1 MYTSRYFLGI
11 RSADTMV
18 TNAGLYH
25 YLYDVITK
33 DLPADYQFN
42 QSHSSQ
48 KRPNKRGENLE
59 KEMKAKGKSS
69 EWSKGNRFGLLC
81 PPDSDDDSV

>member
-1 MYTSRYFLGI
+1 
-11 RSADTMV
+11 MV
-18 TNAGLYH
+18 TNTGLYH

-33 DLPADYQFN
+33 
-42 QSHSSQ
+42 
-48 KRPNKRGENLE
+48 E
-59 KEMKAKGKSS
+59 KEMKTKGKSS